1 MTQETT
7 EELRVEGIG
16 WARAIKRSD
25 FAAAALCVVVGV
37 VLSILPHLIW
47 WARAGSPVW
56 FADLDDLLYLS
67 VASQAYFNH
76 PLSLSDPTLD
86 TGGATIYSWWQLGPA
101 ILVARMLALGPAT
114 INLTWR
120 IWAGLSIGLSWYLV
134 MRFYVGR
141 PWVAAALACLM
152 LADIGSISGRL
163 LVNHVWYFT
172 MLATG
177 QSERLMLASP
187 VLGTVPILAG
197 IPGACPQWRIITPGL
212 SFAFLLV
219 YVWLVARARARPTWP
234 RLVAA
239 GVSFGLLFHIY
250 FYYWTAA
257 GLALLLALALDA
269 GHRRVYFYTGL
280 IGGLLGLP
288 ALISGFLIKRAY
300 PADWLER
307 SDVFVPIGR
316 LSHLLIPKVAL
327 SLLVVTGVLL
337 VWAHRKD
344 LIHVWALA
352 AAGLLWTDH
361 QLLTGLEIQNMHW
374 QWYVSGPMLCLLL
387 VLLAAGL
394 ALDRVRW
401 PRAVVAGLL
410 VLLGVHLAIG
420 FAVRASE
427 ATQNRMCVEI
437 LDDYARY
444 RAQRLGPSA
453 ARLEPNVVLAGDPR
467 FLELA
472 AALENERPLDHYA
485 SLFSPSTRDDEWYMR
500 MALNGYL
507 RGLSRPAFEDEQQ
520 RDLAGAVWGPWSRDP
535 ARRAESLAERLAAYD
550 RVAAD
555 PPAALA
561 HFRVRYVALPA
572 GQGGTPSHLE
582 NDWVRLE
589 SGGSWDLWEYRHK

>member
-1 MTQETT
+1 
-7 EELRVEGIG
+7 
-16 WARAIKRSD
+16 
-25 FAAAALCVVVGV
+25 
-37 VLSILPHLIW
+37 
-47 WARAGSPVW
+47 
-56 FADLDDLLYLS
+56 
-67 VASQAYFNH
+67 
-76 PLSLSDPTLD
+76 
-86 TGGATIYSWWQLGPA
+86 
-101 ILVARMLALGPAT
+101 
-114 INLTWR
+114 
-120 IWAGLSIGLSWYLV
+120 
-134 MRFYVGR
+134 
-141 PWVAAALACLM
+141 
-152 LADIGSISGRL
+152 
-163 LVNHVWYFT
+163 
-172 MLATG
+172 
-177 QSERLMLASP
+177 
-187 VLGTVPILAG
+187 
-197 IPGACPQWRIITPGL
+197 
-212 SFAFLLV
+212 
-219 YVWLVARARARPTWP
+219 
-234 RLVAA
+234 
-239 GVSFGLLFHIY
+239 
-250 FYYWTAA
+250 
-257 GLALLLALALDA
+257 
-269 GHRRVYFYTGL
+269 
-280 IGGLLGLP
+280 
-288 ALISGFLIKRAY
+288 
-300 PADWLER
+300 
-307 SDVFVPIGR
+307 
-316 LSHLLIPKVAL
+316 
-327 SLLVVTGVLL
+327 
-337 VWAHRKD
+337 
-344 LIHVWALA
+344 
-352 AAGLLWTDH
+352 
-361 QLLTGLEIQNMHW
+361 
-374 QWYVSGPMLCLLL
+374 MLCLLL

-453 ARLEPNVVLAGDPR
+453 ARLEPNAVLAGDPR